1 LRVAKLYSF
10 NDIRIEDIPVPEI
23 GPDDALIKTRA
34 SGICSG
40 DVMSWYIEKKAPLI
54 LGHEPAGEI
63 VKVGDNVRSF
73 KPGDRVFAHHHA
85 PCLTCRY
92 CRRGDYVQCETW
104 KNTRIIPGGISEY
117 ILIPETNLKN
127 DTLKLT
133 ENMSFED
140 GTLIEPTAC
149 VLKGLKRAGLRFEN
163 CFPKDTPHPNPLPQ
177 GEKGPLGSSSSP
189 GESNRTGSSSARGEN
204 KSFGSSS
211 SQGDRGPLDSFSLQE
226 ERGDNP
232 TCPPLNLRGGK
243 EGYPFIDGDP
253 SHRIPSFDR
262 NPFHFF
268 PSLEGRG
275 IGEGDVSFSDR
286 TVLVIGLGVM
296 GQLNILAARRFGAG
310 RIIGADMVQYRLKK
324 AREFGADDVIDVS
337 KENLISSIRRLTD
350 GDMADLIIVG
360 PNSVEAMKEG
370 ISVAGAGGTVLLF
383 TPAKPGEEL
392 LVDPNHLYF
401 NDISIVT
408 SYSCGPVETREA
420 LSLIEEGAVSAEKLV
435 THRFPVE
442 KTAEAFKLT
451 AEARESLKV
460 VIMF

>member
-1 LRVAKLYSF
+1 LKVAKLYSF

-23 GPDDALIKTRA
+23 GPGDALMKTRA

-40 DVMSWYIEKKAPLI
+40 DVMPWYIEKKAPI
-54 LGHEPAGEI
+54 VLGHEPSGEI
-63 VKVGDNVRSF
+63 VKVGSNVRSF
-73 KPGDRVFAHHHA
+73 KLGDRVFVHHHA

-127 DTLKLT
+127 DSFKLT

-149 VLKGLKRAGLRFEN
+149 VLKGLKRAGQGS
-163 CFPKDTPHPNPLPQ
+163 KDPSLIPPL
-177 GEKGPLGSSSSP
+177 
-189 GESNRTGSSSARGEN
+189 ARGED
-204 KSFGSSS
+204 KGVE
-211 SQGDRGPLDSFSLQE
+211 D
-226 ERGDNP
+226 
-232 TCPPLNLRGGK
+232 GK
-243 EGYPFIDGDP
+243 
-253 SHRIPSFDR
+253 
-262 NPFHFF
+262 
-268 PSLEGRG
+268 
-275 IGEGDVSFSDR
+275 GEGEGGISFSDR

-310 RIIGADMVQYRLKK
+310 RIIGADMVDYRLKK
-324 AREFGADDVIDVS
+324 AKEFGADDVIDVS
-337 KENLISSIRRLTD
+337 KGNLIGSLRKLTD
-350 GDMADLIIVG
+350 GNMADLIVVG

-370 ISVAGAGGTVLLF
+370 ISAAGAGGTVLFF
-383 TPAKPGEEL
+383 TPAKPGEK
-392 LVDPNHLYF
+392 LVIEPNDLYF

-408 SYSCGPVETREA
+408 SYSCGPIETREA
-420 LSLIEEGAVSAEKLV
+420 LSLIGEGVVSAEKLV

-442 KTAEAFKLT
+442 KTAEAFRLT

-460 VIMF
+460 VVTF